1 MSNLPYVDDLRQ
13 ALTQLGEADDEL
25 SIAKNKKELLRE
37 KIRMWLD
44 MNGLRE
50 FEIMDATDA
59 KLWRMTI
66 TDGTR
71 RSADFDVLSNLLT
84 PQQFEDAVKVSETQ
98 TFKCQPV
105 KTSKTSAKR
114 APAATVKPRI

>member
-13 ALTQLGEADDEL
+13 ALTQLGEAENEL

-50 FEIMDATDA
+50 FEIMDATDSR
-59 KLWRMTI
+59 LWRMTV

-71 RSADFDVLSNLLT
+71 RSANFDVLNSLLT
-84 PQQFEDAVKVSETQ
+84 PQQFDDAVSVSETQ
-98 TFKCQPV
+98 TFKCQQV
-105 KTSKTSAKR
+105 KSSKKSVKR
-114 APAATVKPRI
+114 APAATIKPRI